1 MNNGI
6 KRIRNAVMGSV
17 ATLYFSAQQIMC
29 DDIFTAATTATKSIT
44 NKIWEFAKVAYP
56 LAMVICLMCIIF
68 TRDKKAMKAEIGTAI
83 AITIAFITLFF
94 VKDSSSLITTI
105 NELFGISIS

>member
-29 DDIFTAATTATKSIT
+29 DDIFTAAGTAVSSIMG
-44 NKIWEFAKVAYP
+44 KIWDFAKVAYP
-56 LAMVICLMCIIF
+56 LAVVICLVCIIF

-83 AITIAFITLFF
+83 AITIAFVVLYF
-94 VKDSSSLITTI
+94 VKDSQSFVDSIG
-105 NELFGISIS
+105 NLFGLSFS